1 MPFDLVAL
9 TPMAASAAALITPY
23 LSAALA
29 KAADAAGA
37 ALGKTAFEK
46 IGGLISGS
54 KAASAPRAQEALQDL
69 QKAPEDDGNVA
80 DFRKQLLK
88 LLQEDAAVAEA
99 LQAWLKEHNVQ
110 PAGVVQTATASGANS
125 TVNQVSGSSGVT
137 IYR

>member
-9 TPMAASAAALITPY
+9 TPMAASAVALITPY
-23 LSAALA
+23 LSAALT

-46 IGGLISGS
+46 IGSLISSS
-54 KAASAPRAQEALQDL
+54 KATAAPRAQEALEDL
-69 QKAPEDDGNVA
+69 RKAPEDDGNAA

-110 PAGVVQTATASGANS
+110 PAGGGQTVTGNNNKVS
-125 TVNQVSGSSGVT
+125 QISGSAGATVT
-137 IYR
+137 IS